1 MSKRREKTRKR
12 FGFGFALLIV
22 FTAILTLA
30 LFELNQNAVWGFALA
45 AALLTGYVLLRVKAL
60 YKKGFLI
67 RLAAFV
73 GFAAVLVGVFFL
85 SWPPT
90 RAVPAVSAASPE
102 KTDTVS
108 TEYGLVRGV
117 KTEDGRVE
125 VFAGI
130 PYAAPPVGENRFRE
144 PQPPESW
151 DGVLE
156 ADHFAP
162 MSMQPTNLPIYDS
175 LARIIGYHDYR
186 ISFKDNYVPPVSED
200 SLYLNVWRPAGDNEG
215 LPVLVYIHG
224 GSLQTGQPWYGDYSG
239 EGLARE
245 GIIVVNMAYRLGV
258 FGFFASEELAAESPN
273 GTTGNYGL
281 IDQIAALE
289 WVRDNIAFFGGDPEN
304 VTVAGESAG
313 AACVSAL
320 SASPL
325 AEGLFTRVVLES
337 STLAA
342 KEPPH
347 SFRLMEEALE
357 SGRELMARYGAKNTE
372 ELRAIPAKKL
382 VNEAYTQHH
391 ITVDGYAMTETPYEA
406 YLNGRFNEKQILH
419 GFNSEESGP
428 FIIFD
433 HAKLGDFEKR
443 VRSAFGEY
451 ADEVLALYPV
461 SSDKEADEAWAAIW
475 GALFF
480 DYSHYRLGEAAKANG
495 IPAYE
500 YLFSKT
506 NGRLGPWHS
515 GELIYFYGNM
525 PASSRLFD
533 ERDGELAGQMT
544 AYLVNFVK
552 TGDPNGPGLPEW
564 EEASVSGRL
573 LSLGEETKMT
583 NDPKEALYA
592 IIDRMMCD

>member
-1 MSKRREKTRKR
+1 MSKNKGKTRKR
-12 FGFGFALLIV
+12 FGFWFALLIAL
-22 FTAILTLA
+22 TAILMLA
-30 LFELNQNAVWGFALA
+30 LLELNKNALWGFALA
-45 AALLTGYVLLRVKAL
+45 AAVFAGYLLLRVKAL
-60 YKKGFLI
+60 YKKGFLV
-67 RLAAFV
+67 RLAAFI
-73 GFAAVLVGVFFL
+73 GFIAILTGVFFL

-90 RAVPAVSAASPE
+90 KPVPAAE
-102 KTDTVS
+102 GRTLGRTEIVS
-108 TEYGLVRGV
+108 TEKGDVRGV
-117 KTEDGRVE
+117 ITADGAVE

-130 PYAAPPVGENRFRE
+130 PYAKPPVGELRWRE

-175 LARIIGYHDYR
+175 LARIIGYHDYK
-186 ISFKDNYVPPVSED
+186 ISLKDNYVPPVSED
-200 SLYLNVWRPAGDNEG
+200 SLYLNVWRPAGGNTG

-258 FGFFASEELAAESPN
+258 FGSFASEELIAESLN
-273 GTTGNYGL
+273 GTTGNYCL
-281 IDQIAALE
+281 LDQIAALE
-289 WVRDNIAFFGGDPEN
+289 WVRDNIAFFGGDPDN
-304 VTVAGESAG
+304 VTLAGESAG

-320 SASPL
+320 EASPL
-325 AEGLFTRVVLES
+325 AEGLFERVVLES
-337 STLAA
+337 STLSA
-342 KEPPH
+342 KKPPH

-357 SGRELMARYGAKNTE
+357 SGRELMARYGANSLE
-372 ELRAIPAKKL
+372 ELRAIPAEKL

-391 ITVDGYAMTETPYEA
+391 VTVDGYALTEAPYES
-406 YLNGRFNEKQILH
+406 GRFNGKQILH

-428 FIIFD
+428 FIMFD
-433 HAKLGDFEKR
+433 HAKLSDFEDR
-443 VRSAFGEY
+443 VRGAFGEY

-461 SSDKEADEAWAAIW
+461 STDKEADEAWAGIW

-480 DYSHYRLGEAAKANG
+480 DYSHYSLAEAAKENG
-495 IPAYE
+495 VTAYE

-525 PASSRLFD
+525 PASSRLFG
-533 ERDGELAGQMT
+533 ERDRELAGQMT

-552 TGDPNGPGLPEW
+552 TGDPNGQGLPGW

-573 LSLGEETKMT
+573 LSLGDTTWMIE
-583 NDPKEALYA
+583 DPKEALYA
-592 IIDRMMCD
+592 IINKMMCD

>member
-1 MSKRREKTRKR
+1 MNKSKQKQRKR
-12 FGFGFALLIV
+12 FGFWFAALLTVTVLIM
-22 FTAILTLA
+22 LA
-30 LFELNQNAVWGFALA
+30 LLELNKNSLWGFALA
-45 AALLTGYVLLRVKAL
+45 AALTVGYVLLRVKKL
-60 YKKGFLI
+60 CKKGFLL
-67 RLAAFV
+67 RLAAFA
-73 GFAAVLVGVFFL
+73 GFIALFAGIFLL

-90 RAVPAVSAASPE
+90 KAVPAVSAAHPE
-102 KTDTVS
+102 KTGIVT
-108 TEYGLVRGV
+108 TAYGEVRGV
-117 KTEDGRVE
+117 KTEDKLVE

-130 PYAAPPVGENRFRE
+130 PYAAPPVGELRFRE
-144 PQPPESW
+144 PQPPEKW
-151 DGVLE
+151 EGVLE

-162 MSMQPTNLPIYDS
+162 MSMQPVNLPIYDS
-175 LARIIGYHDYR
+175 LTRIVGYHDYK
-186 ISFKDNYVPPVSED
+186 ISLKDNYVPPVSED
-200 SLYLNVWRPAGDNEG
+200 SLYLNVWRPAGEHEA

-245 GIIVVNMAYRLGV
+245 GVIVVNMAYRLGA
-258 FGFFASEELAAESPN
+258 FGFFASEELADESPD
-273 GTTGNYGL
+273 GSTGNYGL
-281 IDQIAALE
+281 LDQIAALE
-289 WVRDNIAFFGGDPEN
+289 WVHENIASFGGDPGN

-320 SASPL
+320 STSPL
-325 AEGLFTRVVLES
+325 AKGLFERVVLES

-347 SFRLMEEALE
+347 SFRLMNEALA
-357 SGRELMARYGAKNTE
+357 SGKELMERYGVKTAA

-391 ITVDGYAMTETPYEA
+391 ITVDGYALTETPYES

-428 FIIFD
+428 FILFD
-433 HAKLGDFEKR
+433 HAKLSDFEKR
-443 VRSAFGEY
+443 VRDAFGEY

-480 DYSHYRLGEAAKANG
+480 DHSHHALAEAAKANG
-495 IPAYE
+495 ISAYE
-500 YLFSKT
+500 YRFSKK

-525 PASSRLFD
+525 PASSRLFG
-533 ERDGELAGQMT
+533 ERDRELAEEMT
-544 AYLVNFVK
+544 SYLLNFVK
-552 TGDPNGPGLPEW
+552 TGDPNEPDLPVW
-564 EEASVSGRL
+564 EEASQSGKL
-573 LSLGEETKMT
+573 LEFGNETRMT
-583 NDPKEALYA
+583 EDPGTALYA
-592 IIDRMMCD
+592 IIDKMMCD